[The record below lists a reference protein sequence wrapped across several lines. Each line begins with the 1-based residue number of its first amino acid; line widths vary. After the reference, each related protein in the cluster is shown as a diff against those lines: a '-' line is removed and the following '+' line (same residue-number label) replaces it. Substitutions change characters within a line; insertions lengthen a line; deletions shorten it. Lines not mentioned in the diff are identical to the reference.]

1 MVHWWTHLETI
12 SPPMEDLVRPGV
24 KHYVPWVPD
33 WLDLNVMVPLIAT
46 VIVVAVGILVVCVA
60 LTRRHGD
67 DGRNGPKDVYCR
79 FSGAGIPWPHN
90 HQQRVEWAHELVSLS
105 WIFYCY
111 SYCDLLV
118 HTIWC
123 DLLHEF
129 EAFKRGYFKGH

>member
-79 FSGAGIPWPHN
+79 FSGAGIPMGVMASQSPAKS
-90 HQQRVEWAHELVSLS
+90 RMGPRIGFVVLD
-105 WIFYCY
+105 F
-111 SYCDLLV
+111 LLLF
-118 HTIWC
+118 
-123 DLLHEF
+123 LL
-129 EAFKRGYFKGH
+129 